1 MPAAPIVSVVMS
13 VYNARAH
20 VREAVE
26 SMLRQTYDDFELVV
40 IDDGSTD
47 GSGDLIRKFNDRRI
61 RLVQQ
66 SNSGLAAALNHGVT
80 LARGRYIARMDA
92 DDVSEP
98 DRLRRQVNLLN
109 ARPEVAI
116 VGTSFEVID
125 ERGGHLYTF
134 WALPHDEDIRRQLL
148 VRNPFGHGTVMIR
161 KEALVAV
168 GGYRLVAIEDYD
180 LWIRVLHEHR
190 GANVPDVLYRWR
202 VNPEGMSHGSAAA
215 RKLPLDEL
223 VRSIDPEVAGRAPT
237 YRAARR
243 RLREYEAL
251 DRVVAG
257 KLGQQYVADLHA
269 VGIHALRRHKKS
281 TGLLLVLRAALLRPR
296 SLLTFVRLYV
306 GGEGVGGYNLAAAAG
321 PPSLILR
328 AGAAAA
334 RRMRSSRKS
343 PAAE

>member
-1 MPAAPIVSVVMS
+1 MAAAPIVSVVMS

-26 SMLRQTYDDFELVV
+26 SILRQTYDDFELVV

-47 GSGDLIRKFNDRRI
+47 GSGELVSKFTDERI
-61 RLVQQ
+61 RLVRQ
-66 SNSGLAAALNHGVT
+66 SNCGLAAALNHGIM

-92 DDVSEP
+92 DDVSDL
-98 DRLRRQVNLLN
+98 DRLLRQVDLLN
-109 ARPEVAI
+109 VRPDVAI

-125 ERGGHLYTF
+125 ERGNHLETF

-161 KEALVAV
+161 KEALLAV

-180 LWIRVLHEHR
+180 LWIRVLREYR
-190 GANVPDVLYRWR
+190 GANVPDVLYHWR
-202 VNPEGMSHGSAAA
+202 VNPSGMSHGSAAA
-215 RKLPLDEL
+215 RKIPLHDL
-223 VRSIDPEVAGRAPT
+223 VRSIDPEVAGRLPT

-243 RLREYEAL
+243 RLREYEVL
-251 DRVVAG
+251 DRAVAG
-257 KLGQQYVADLHA
+257 KIGQQYVADLYA
-269 VGIHALRRHKKS
+269 VGIHSFRRHKQF

-296 SLLTFVRLYV
+296 SLVTFVRLYV
-306 GGEGVGGYNLAAAAG
+306 GGEGVGGYNLAAVAG
-321 PPSLILR
+321 PPSLVRR
-328 AGAAAA
+328 AGAAAT
-334 RRMRSSRKS
+334 RRVRSTRKT